1 MQWTSLLAIGGY
13 AISSALVVAI
23 VFQPHLTVLLLPAL
37 ALYALLGLRPE
48 LRRWPFSW
56 RAVWVLPS
64 IFALYVVLTS
74 LWAKDPRAAF
84 AAGALFALFLLSTR
98 LAFVGIVDAEQG
110 VIERLSRYFVA
121 AVGVGAL
128 LLAVTI
134 FSHGALHKAIAAV
147 APALAPTDRNF
158 VRFGAAGL
166 EFVGLPY
173 FNRNVALLN
182 LLLWPALL
190 VLARRVIDL
199 RTAAVPIGLFLLV
212 AATTFASDHQT
223 SMLALA
229 ASTLVFLLYRVA
241 PRSTKI
247 LIVAGWIA
255 ATVLV
260 RPAVLVAYDNDLHK
274 ASWLQESARARLIL
288 WAYTARQMSKAP
300 VFGVGAQT
308 TRAESESGRR
318 ADVLP
323 GHAFPQWTGAH
334 GHNIYVQTWYELG
347 VVGAALL
354 LAMGL
359 SILSWLWHRAA
370 TGPRFRRFGVCVRKR
385 HVRRQFWHVAGL
397 VHSRMH
403 AGGGDGNPRRARH
416 RLAVAVTRRH
426 RGGPAAAIGD
436 VRRRLCWGGE
446 IGTAAIHGHAPE
458 DLRWPAQ
465 RQGVS
470 CGAEPLVRAGPVL
483 GRSKKKAPTGNRHPR
498 EMPFAVEARS

>member
-13 AISSALVVAI
+13 AVSSALVVAI

-98 LAFVGIVDAEQG
+98 LAFVGIVEAEQG

-147 APALAPTDRNF
+147 APALAPTDRDF

-359 SILSWLWHRAA
+359 SILSWLWQVPRPGQDFAA
-370 TGPRFRRFGVCVRKR
+370 SAFVCVS
-385 HVRRQFWHVAGL
+385 VMCAASFGMWQAWFIAACMLGV
-397 VHSRMH
+397 VMVT
-403 AGGGDGNPRRARH
+403 
-416 RLAVAVTRRH
+416 LAVQGTGWLLRS
-426 RGGPAAAIGD
+426 RGTT
-436 VRRRLCWGGE
+436 E
-446 IGTAAIHGHAPE
+446 
-458 DLRWPAQ
+458 
-465 RQGVS
+465 GVLLPQS
-470 CGAEPLVRAGPVL
+470 A
-483 GRSKKKAPTGNRHPR
+483 T
-498 EMPFAVEARS
+498 

>member
-1 MQWTSLLAIGGY
+1 MQWTSLLAIGPC
-13 AISSALVVAI
+13 AFFLALVVAI
-23 VFQPHLTVLLLPAL
+23 VFQPHLTALLLPAF

-56 RAVWVLPS
+56 HAVWLLPS
-64 IFALYVVLTS
+64 IFALYVMLTS

-84 AAGALFALFLLSTR
+84 VAGALFAIFLLSTR
-98 LAFVGIVDAEQG
+98 LIFVGIVHAEQV

-121 AVGVGAL
+121 AVAVGGL

-147 APALAPTDRNF
+147 APALAPTDRDF
-158 VRFGAAGL
+158 VRLGAAGL
-166 EFVGLPY
+166 EFIRLPY

-182 LLLWPALL
+182 LLLWPALM
-190 VLARRVIDL
+190 VLARGVVDL

-229 ASTLVFLLYRVA
+229 AATLVFLLYRVA
-241 PRSTKI
+241 PRSLKI
-247 LIVAGWIA
+247 LIVVGWIA

-260 RPAVLVAYDNDLHK
+260 RPAVLLAYDNDLHK
-274 ASWLQESARARLIL
+274 ASWMQESARARLIL

-347 VVGAALL
+347 VIGAALL
-354 LAMGL
+354 LGLGL
-359 SILSWLWHRAA
+359 SILSWLWQVPRPSQDFAASAFVCASVMCGSSFGMWQAWFIAACMLGVVMVTLAMQGTGRPLPSRGATDRALLPQSA
-370 TGPRFRRFGVCVRKR
+370 
-385 HVRRQFWHVAGL
+385 
-397 VHSRMH
+397 M
-403 AGGGDGNPRRARH
+403 
-416 RLAVAVTRRH
+416 
-426 RGGPAAAIGD
+426 
-436 VRRRLCWGGE
+436 
-446 IGTAAIHGHAPE
+446 
-458 DLRWPAQ
+458 
-465 RQGVS
+465 
-470 CGAEPLVRAGPVL
+470 
-483 GRSKKKAPTGNRHPR
+483 
-498 EMPFAVEARS
+498 